1 MNKPIAVK
9 SNKYYLLRG
18 KTYKSQVLRN
28 DNIETYITM
37 CKVDKSVGICC
48 MMQGAQSGAHLEG
61 WGGVGGGREVQEGG
75 DICTPMAD
83 SR

>member
-1 MNKPIAVK
+1 MNKPITVK

-48 MMQGAQSGAHLEG
+48 TTQGAQSGAHLEG
-61 WGGVGGGREVQEGG
+61 
-75 DICTPMAD
+75 
-83 SR
+83 